1 MRLAWFTW
9 LASANAILF
18 SAVSDRA
25 YMAVAATPARA
36 RLGKPSGTAGDKPDK
51 FELLDPERAETET
64 TEEWDREVL
73 RQLDELKP
81 TLSYPFWQ
89 KDFDNAILHV
99 VEMRRKQLL
108 HDRKRPPPPPPLPD
122 ASTALP
128 AGGRSS
134 SSTGNGADVRLL
146 EATKAG
152 DLAAVQAAVA
162 DGASVRALIDA
173 CGLVGHSSLYFRV
186 YGHPWLVAARIKRA
200 IWSPLKEARIR
211 AYHANGDE
219 NGDENDPTLS
229 AALPAASPT
238 KYAGYE
244 LSYTDAGTLQIY
256 IPPKGVT
263 VWGTAV
269 TTVATVATVA
279 SSTVASRSIVRA
291 VPLTV
296 VGTAAAP
303 LLLFRLLCGITST
316 ASSGWLFKKTL
327 IEPATD
333 TTITIGK
340 YEWTVVRRTVAGLVT
355 LNKQGATDGLLQNM
369 YACNAD
375 VEHFVPWAS
384 TGEQRRLSRELG
396 RAGVPLTE
404 VATQIVA
411 HLQGYTAVPLDLEL
425 CWDYYYW

>member
-1 MRLAWFTW
+1 MRL
-9 LASANAILF
+9 L
-18 SAVSDRA
+18 RA
-25 YMAVAATPARA
+25 
-36 RLGKPSGTAGDKPDK
+36 
-51 FELLDPERAETET
+51 AE
-64 TEEWDREVL
+64 V
-73 RQLDELKP
+73 
-81 TLSYPFWQ
+81 
-89 KDFDNAILHV
+89 
-99 VEMRRKQLL
+99 
-108 HDRKRPPPPPPLPD
+108 
-122 ASTALP
+122 
-128 AGGRSS
+128 
-134 SSTGNGADVRLL
+134 
-146 EATKAG
+146 G
-152 DLAAVQAAVA
+152 DLAAARAAVA

-173 CGLVGHSSLYFRV
+173 CGLVFR
-186 YGHPWLVAARIKRA
+186 GDREMGTRALVFS
-200 IWSPLKEARIR
+200 SPLKEARIR
-211 AYHANGDE
+211 AYHANGDD

-256 IPPKGVT
+256 IPPMGVT

-291 VPLTV
+291 VPLIVAPLTV
-296 VGTAAAP
+296 AAAP

-369 YACNAD
+369 YACNDD
-375 VEHFVPWAS
+375 VEHFVRWAN
-384 TGEQRRLSRELG
+384 TGEQGRLSKELG

-404 VATQIVA
+404 VSTQIVA

-425 CWDYYYW
+425 CWDGQLWW

>member
-64 TEEWDREVL
+64 AEDRDREVL
-73 RQLDELKP
+73 RQLDELIVE
-81 TLSYPFWQ
+81 SFWQ
-89 KDFDNAILHV
+89 KDSSFDSSSILHV
-99 VEMRRKQLL
+99 VEMRRKQL

-122 ASTALP
+122 ASTTLP

-152 DLAAVQAAVA
+152 DLAAVEAAVA

-173 CGLVGHSSLYFRV
+173 CGLVFR
-186 YGHPWLVAARIKRA
+186 GDREMGTRALVFS
-200 IWSPLKEARIR
+200 SPLKEARIR
-211 AYHANGDE
+211 AYHANGDD

-256 IPPKGVT
+256 IPPMGVT

-279 SSTVASRSIVRA
+279 SSTVAWRSIVRA

-296 VGTAAAP
+296 AGTAAAP

-340 YEWTVVRRTVAGLVT
+340 YEWTVVRRTVAGVVT

-375 VEHFVPWAS
+375 VEHFALWAS
-384 TGEQRRLSRELG
+384 TGEQRRLSKELG

-425 CWDYYYW
+425 CWDGQLWW